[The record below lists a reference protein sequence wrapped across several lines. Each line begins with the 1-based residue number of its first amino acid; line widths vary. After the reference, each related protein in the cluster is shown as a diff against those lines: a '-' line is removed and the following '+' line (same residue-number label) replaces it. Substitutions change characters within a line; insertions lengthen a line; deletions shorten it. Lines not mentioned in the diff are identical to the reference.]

1 MSLLKSINVS
11 RITSSFPCRSGGC
24 GGAEQHGDCA
34 LLLDTT
40 SLLAA
45 LSLSSLFLVSGLIL
59 FLLLCK
65 ICIYGI
71 CDYAVW
77 KYSCVSLELESGL
90 DWIGY

>member
-1 MSLLKSINVS
+1 MPLFS
-11 RITSSFPCRSGGC
+11 
-24 GGAEQHGDCA
+24 
-34 LLLDTT
+34 
-40 SLLAA
+40 
-45 LSLSSLFLVSGLIL
+45 LSLSSLFLVSGFTL

-90 DWIGY
+90 DRILNLTLERRSGSVGLGICVGGDRDQRLKMKIKE